1 MTTVN
6 VPDELIR
13 LGKNLGNNMK
23 SIVDDITRAWNELD
37 PEFIVRHLSP
47 DFRYDSQWVFDYLT
61 YDGYVEYIRG
71 KYKTLRERGIPIEA
85 VTVEDPHLGGWMTKI
100 VQRLGDKENVCYY
113 RIEMENGLV
122 VKGDLCMF

>member
-1 MTTVN
+1 
-6 VPDELIR
+6 
-13 LGKNLGNNMK
+13 MK

-113 RIEMENGLV
+113 RIEMENCLV

>member
-1 MTTVN
+1 
-6 VPDELIR
+6 
-13 LGKNLGNNMK
+13 MK
-23 SIVDDITRAWNELD
+23 SIVDDITRAWNELY

-113 RIEMENGLV
+113 RIEMKNGLV

>member
-1 MTTVN
+1 MTIVN

-113 RIEMENGLV
+113 RIEMKNGLV